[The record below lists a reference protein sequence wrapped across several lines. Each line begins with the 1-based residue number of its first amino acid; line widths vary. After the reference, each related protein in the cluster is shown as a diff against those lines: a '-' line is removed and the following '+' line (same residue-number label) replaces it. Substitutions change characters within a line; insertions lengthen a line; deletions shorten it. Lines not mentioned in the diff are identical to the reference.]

1 MRRCNYLIGVTTLN
15 EIQVFQSSE
24 FGQIRT
30 HEDGDG
36 LVTFCAKDVAAA
48 LGYKRTTDAVNL
60 HCARS
65 DGAVFYRPIIDQRGR
80 TQNAR
85 FITEPDV
92 YRLIAHSKL
101 PNAQRF
107 EAWVFEEVLPA
118 IRRHGGYVAAA
129 PGETEEQI
137 IARALLVANA
147 ALERSRAEV
156 DELRPK
162 AALCDALMGSD
173 GTCSIREAVRYI
185 APMNEDIRLQ
195 DVFADLKACGML
207 CKGHGSTPPTRAAI
221 DTGRFV
227 QRTGPDIVHEDGWVT
242 RGHAYAH
249 VTRKGIAWMIERYG
263 GHGRLN
269 IGGDDQ

>member
-1 MRRCNYLIGVTTLN
+1 MN
-15 EIQVFQSSE
+15 EIQVFNSSE

-30 HEDGDG
+30 HEDSRG
-36 LVTFCAKDVAAA
+36 LVTFCAKDVASVLGYRNPSKAVGDHCSGVTFRYPIPDA
-48 LGYKRTTDAVNL
+48 LGRQQRT
-60 HCARS
+60 S
-65 DGAVFYRPIIDQRGR
+65 
-80 TQNAR
+80 

-92 YRLIAHSKL
+92 YRLISHSKL

-118 IRRHGGYVAAA
+118 IRRHGGYVAAS
-129 PGETEEQI
+129 PGDTEEQI

-147 ALERSRAEV
+147 ALERTRAEV

-185 APMNEDIRLQ
+185 APMNADIRLQ
-195 DVFADLKACGML
+195 NVFADLKACGML

-263 GHGRLN
+263 GQGRLDL
-269 IGGDDQ
+269 GGDGL